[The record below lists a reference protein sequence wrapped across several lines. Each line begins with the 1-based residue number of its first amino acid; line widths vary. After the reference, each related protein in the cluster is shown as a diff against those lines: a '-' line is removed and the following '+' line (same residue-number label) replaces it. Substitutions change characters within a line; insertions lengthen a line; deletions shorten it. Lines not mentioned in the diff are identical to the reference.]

1 MRSSAPH
8 TPLAAKTENQ
18 RLAARATSC
27 MSLTLSSEHECFC
40 ALAPTCSHVIRFAQP
55 SLGSVP
61 KGSSEKTKRK
71 NRCHHQKPGARKPK
85 MKKGSKAPETKIF
98 GDLRTKKKMQNAWTS
113 PYVTQAWGP
122 ITTRPAL
129 MDASHDH
136 AHHRQHALTTIT
148 SRLPHLR
155 LLRPNCNTPPTVPVT
170 SPDCASGDHALHK
183 GAAVTCIHKHHNPS
197 CNSHIFVFGGAPT
210 AHDEVKPRHPVAQ
223 GNLIYSFYK

>member
-85 MKKGSKAPETKIF
+85 MKKGQKPQRPKYLETSARKKNAKCVDIA
-98 GDLRTKKKMQNAWTS
+98 LRFPSLGANYDKTS
-113 PYVTQAWGP
+113 TDG
-122 ITTRPAL
+122 
-129 MDASHDH
+129 
-136 AHHRQHALTTIT
+136 
-148 SRLPHLR
+148 RLP
-155 LLRPNCNTPPTVPVT
+155 
-170 SPDCASGDHALHK
+170 
-183 GAAVTCIHKHHNPS
+183 
-197 CNSHIFVFGGAPT
+197 
-210 AHDEVKPRHPVAQ
+210 
-223 GNLIYSFYK
+223 